1 MMKRIL
7 LVTIGLIF
15 SLGAQAQTSCS
26 LLSQCPN
33 ALLPLNG
40 SEIMYI
46 VQGGIS
52 RQVTTSNFMG
62 VSTSILPLNNVWT
75 GSNTFS
81 NNINTNT
88 IVNVG
93 SFSSSITTTGTAI
106 GAVLDNQFNCTDTQT
121 VTGANTGKICL
132 FVLQSYG
139 GSGVSGVRQAI
150 EAYGLLT
157 SPTSPTNPDRFY
169 TASTSTEEAQTGDG
183 GFDTTTNA
191 SALLGATSISVTSTT
206 GVTTGRLISIQL
218 ATVVNDTN
226 FFEGVVSGPPSGGV
240 VSFTPA
246 LPAAV
251 NAGATVYLPQ
261 GELQGQIAQAQTD
274 PGATDF
280 ETVVGFESN
289 MSVIGRSPVLKFWV
303 NATNNTNDVYEGV
316 MYDAGYSLTSQ
327 SPTVHTQNGI
337 LFNPASGYFP
347 VDSTGSLFTAT
358 AGPGSSAS
366 VANGLRWDGVE
377 ITNDLIFASVDST
390 GISASTIGPGLAI
403 QDNITGGSGEIDIV
417 NTFQTAI
424 TSLNILQKTGPTSY
438 NTLMYLTSTG
448 NMAVSGNYIS
458 GSSGGVTC
466 APGSPTSS
474 FAVVGG
480 IVTHC

>member
-1 MMKRIL
+1 MDRDLAGADLLRLLRHQQLTSLHRPAADDPATAEHRDHGPGDRGRISARRGAADRPEHPAQLGRCVWHDAGKELPSRAGFRQRALWGDAGSDLHSESDAGLPEHRSKLPDADAHGEGRLRSPVGVWRATLRTDQDTMMKRIL

-132 FVLQSYG
+132 FVRQSYG

-191 SALLGATSISVTSTT
+191 SGLLGDTSISLTSTT

-218 ATVVNDTN
+218 ATVV
-226 FFEGVVSGPPSGGV
+226 
-240 VSFTPA
+240 
-246 LPAAV
+246 
-251 NAGATVYLPQ
+251 
-261 GELQGQIAQAQTD
+261 
-274 PGATDF
+274 
-280 ETVVGFESN
+280 
-289 MSVIGRSPVLKFWV
+289 
-303 NATNNTNDVYEGV
+303 
-316 MYDAGYSLTSQ
+316 
-327 SPTVHTQNGI
+327 
-337 LFNPASGYFP
+337 
-347 VDSTGSLFTAT
+347 
-358 AGPGSSAS
+358 
-366 VANGLRWDGVE
+366 
-377 ITNDLIFASVDST
+377 
-390 GISASTIGPGLAI
+390 
-403 QDNITGGSGEIDIV
+403 
-417 NTFQTAI
+417 
-424 TSLNILQKTGPTSY
+424 
-438 NTLMYLTSTG
+438 
-448 NMAVSGNYIS
+448 
-458 GSSGGVTC
+458 
-466 APGSPTSS
+466 
-474 FAVVGG
+474 
-480 IVTHC
+480 